1 MAKPDR
7 ISNLSLK
14 REGNV
19 IKASWKNP
27 SNKGNSLDTRFWFD
41 RAGVKPVEAEIW
53 YANRGSEKPLTY
65 TAADRFWSRGCER
78 VGYPSSF
85 DKNYDRNRFHPVTAG
100 KTLAK
105 VQVGVAGY
113 NRGFA
118 PWTWAT
124 YSFGKPRQPSIS
136 WDYKKETSVATVTV
150 ETNEGKDQYE
160 RYDTMILVKIRK
172 QDGKEAVLMNWS
184 STKSTKWQKSWDLSG
199 YTTNL
204 QSGQWVSI
212 RCWAYARGI
221 AGDNPASNK
230 PVYAERN
237 ICFPVAS
244 TPGTPTCDKKAQN
257 GRIKVPV
264 SRSGWWV
271 TDQLQRKV
279 GDGNWSDVSGATDN
293 HEKNTI
299 SLYDSYGDVMPENG
313 VYTYYRVKT
322 TRDQFTS
329 YSGQVTAKCI
339 YTAKPAETCT
349 ATCKL
354 LTLVSSSDGTQVTVK
369 MGWKDSTANTGCELS
384 WSKYGNG
391 WNTTEAPSTTQLTG
405 TTGTQDGWKY
415 RTHVITGLTPGDTIY
430 VRMRRYKTYASG
442 NTVYSAYDIA
452 GRATRVVTE
461 SASDDKCSILS
472 ADVTGTTAK
481 LTIGINE
488 DNQNEGTEITW
499 ADNADAWQ
507 SNEQPNSFNATWPR
521 ESNGGDASWPYKQIV
536 YLRGLEAGK
545 TYWIRARRY
554 TSSTFSGYSATKQ
567 FSIPS
572 GASRADYDPRCGLVS
587 VEPGADGHS
596 AKVVIGWSGDHTGCE
611 ASWSDNP
618 DAWES
623 SDGPSKFEYEWEDS
637 ENQSNGYFLTEDTE
651 VVESK
656 TYYTRSS
663 SEPYVYTEVAEPALE
678 DIGTYYE
685 YGPLWSHTSTC
696 YLNGLSEGVT
706 YYVKARSYFDGDTK
720 TYSGY
725 TTDMSVTPYSAPE
738 SVVLDAPAAIARG
751 KAIECWWEISGE
763 LEQTEWHMH
772 DALYPMVAM
781 DEGTGSLCH
790 ASIEPERY
798 GDADTISLFVEAG
811 CGGGL
816 TRSNTVTVAIADVP
830 ECSASCSATLTAQPA
845 SFEVLSSDA
854 GARLLATCYSRGC
867 TLSAPDGDFDQ
878 LDGDAVWTQASTPTW
893 NGVRWDATALYTS
906 LSSAKTAADT
916 AKGTAET
923 AFQATAEYAVLNS
936 YELTSDVSLVIGKTY
951 YTRSGQGTEQSPYVY
966 TEVESPVVADIATYY
981 ENTGKTGDLEAAGI
995 ALATAKSTLATAQA
1009 ALVAAQAALAA
1020 LTPEDEGYEAAVAA
1034 VEAAEDDVAD
1044 AEDDLDDAQDAYD
1057 NAMTAY
1063 LAAFDAAYATDEGI
1077 ALQDA
1082 EAAAEAATAALNA
1095 HQASDT
1101 VYSTTVT
1108 MPVSDLYDGGMYYA
1122 EFRTVENIAG
1132 LASEPAIAEFGVSYA
1147 HQAPEPSSL
1156 IAVTPNADERKVVI
1170 NLAAPTGA
1178 ATGDVYDIYR
1188 QTPAGYELIAYGKGT
1203 ADEITDLYAPYGHAD
1218 TAYRIACRTA
1228 DGDISWSEFAYS
1240 MPVKVLRFDWD
1251 EESAEFP
1258 WNVELRESMGKDY
1271 ENRRHVDGSMNGYW
1285 DRGVTVSGSYSTDIV
1300 KVEDAELLRQA
1311 RMLGSYAGAVWVRDA
1326 HGKAMQ
1332 CNVDVNEISIDYRT
1346 KAVGLSFSISAMKT
1360 TEQFMAM
1367 GTEETEEP

>member
-27 SNKGNSLDTRFWFD
+27 SNKGSSIDTRFWFD
-41 RAGVKPVEAEIW
+41 RAGVKPVEVEIW
-53 YANRGSEKPLTY
+53 HANRGSEKPLTY
-65 TAADRFWSRGCER
+65 TAADRFWSRGAER
-78 VGYPSSF
+78 ISYPTSF
-85 DKNYDRNRFHPVTAG
+85 DKNYDRSRFHPVTAG

-105 VQVGVAGY
+105 VQVGVAGWGG
-113 NRGFA
+113 GFA

-172 QDGKEAVLMNWS
+172 QDGKEATLMNWS
-184 STKSTKWQKSWDLSG
+184 ATKSTKWTKSWDLSG

-204 QSGQWVSI
+204 QSGQWISI

-230 PVYAERN
+230 PVYGERN

-244 TPGTPTCDKKAQN
+244 TPGTPTCDKKAPN

-293 HEKNTI
+293 HEKGTI

-322 TRDQFTS
+322 TRDQFTN
-329 YSGQVTAKCI
+329 YSGQVRADCI
-339 YTAKPAETCT
+339 FTAKPAETCT

-354 LTLVSSSDGTQVTVK
+354 LSLASSADGTQVYVK

-384 WSKYGNG
+384 WSKYANG
-391 WNTTEAPSTTQLTG
+391 WNTTEAPSTVQVTG
-405 TTGTQDGWKY
+405 TSGKDGEWNY
-415 RTHVITGLTPGDTIY
+415 RTQTISGLTPGDTIY
-430 VRMRRYKTYASG
+430 VRMRRYKEYASG
-442 NTVYSAYDIA
+442 TKYSAYDIS
-452 GRATRVVTE
+452 GRATPVKTE
-461 SASDDKCSILS
+461 SAEDDKCAILA
-472 ADVTGTTAK
+472 ADITGTTAE

-488 DNQNEGTEITW
+488 DSQNEGTEITW

-521 ESNGGDASWPYKQIV
+521 ESNSGDQTWPYKQII

-545 TYWIRARRY
+545 TYWVRARRY
-554 TSSTFSGYSATKQ
+554 TGTTFSGYSATKQ

-596 AKVVIGWSGDHTGCE
+596 AKVVIGWDGDHTGCE
-611 ASWSDNP
+611 ASWSDDP
-618 DAWES
+618 DAWKS
-623 SDGPSKFEYEWEDS
+623 SDSPSTFEFEWDDA
-637 ENQSNGYFLTEDTE
+637 ENQSGRYVLTQDIAI
-651 VVESK
+651 VVGK
-656 TYYTRSS
+656 TYYTRSE
-663 SEPYVYTEVAEPALE
+663 SEPYVYTPVEVPVLA
-678 DIGTYYE
+678 DIATYYE
-685 YGPLWSHTSTC
+685 YGYAWSHTSTC
-696 YLNGLSEGVT
+696 YINGLEEGVT
-706 YYVKARSYFDGDTK
+706 YYVKARSYFDGDPK
-720 TYSGY
+720 VYSGY
-725 TTDMSVTPYSAPE
+725 TTDISVTPYSAPE

-763 LEQTEWHMH
+763 MEQTEWHMH
-772 DALYPMVAM
+772 DALFPMVAI

-790 ASIEPERY
+790 ASIDPERY
-798 GDADTISLFVEAG
+798 GDADTVSLFVEAG

-816 TRSNTVTVAIADVP
+816 TRSNTVIVAIADVP
-830 ECSASCSATLTAQPA
+830 ECSASCDSVLTAQPA
-845 SFEVLSSDA
+845 SFEVISSDP
-854 GARLLATCYSRGC
+854 GARLLATCYARGC
-867 TLSAPDGDFDQ
+867 TLSAPDGDYDQ
-878 LDGDAVWTQASTPTW
+878 LDGDTVWTQAFTPDW
-893 NGVRWDATALYTS
+893 EGVAWDETDLYASLSDAKDAADDAETAALTAFSATAEYTAME
-906 LSSAKTAADT
+906 SADDDLA
-916 AKGTAET
+916 TAET
-923 AFQATAEYAVLNS
+923 ALEGAQ
-936 YELTSDVSLVIGKTY
+936 SD
-951 YTRSGQGTEQSPYVY
+951 
-966 TEVESPVVADIATYY
+966 
-981 ENTGKTGDLEAAGI
+981 
-995 ALATAKSTLATAQA
+995 LATAQA
-1009 ALVAAQAALAA
+1009 ALTAAEETLASADETLAEAQAVLDELEPGDPGYDDAL
-1020 LTPEDEGYEAAVAA
+1020 AA
-1034 VEAAEDDVAD
+1034 VEAAQAAVDSAEDDVEAAQGDVED
-1044 AEDDLDDAQDAYD
+1044 AEDALEAAEGDYRDALA
-1057 NAMTAY
+1057 AY
-1063 LAAFDAAYATDEGI
+1063 LAAYDAAYATDEGV
-1077 ALQDA
+1077 AAQNA
-1082 EAAAEAATAALNA
+1082 EAALEAATAALEA
-1095 HQASDT
+1095 HEDTDT

-1122 EFRTVENIAG
+1122 EFRTVENVAG

-1147 HQAPEPSSL
+1147 HQAPEPSSS
-1156 IAVTPNADERKVVI
+1156 IAVAPNADERKVVI
-1170 NLAAPTGA
+1170 NLATPTGA

-1188 QTPAGYELIAYGKGT
+1188 QTPAGYELIAYGKGLI
-1203 ADEITDLYAPYGHAD
+1203 DEITDLYAPYGNAD

-1258 WNVELRESMGKDY
+1258 WNVELRESLSKDY

-1285 DRGVTVSGSYSTDIV
+1285 DRGVAMSGSYSTDIV
-1300 KVEDAELLRQA
+1300 KVEDAELLRMA
-1311 RMLGSYAGAVWVRDA
+1311 RMLGSYAGAVWVRDS

>member
-14 REGNV
+14 RDGNK
-19 IKASWKNP
+19 ITASWKNP
-27 SNKGNSLDTRFWFD
+27 NNKGSSIDTRWWFD
-41 RAGVKPVEAEIW
+41 RKGVTPTEVEIW
-53 YANRGSEKPLTY
+53 HANRGSENPLTY
-65 TAADRFWSRGCER
+65 TAADRFWSRGAER
-78 VGYPSSF
+78 VSYPSSF
-85 DKNYDRNRFHPVTAG
+85 EKNYDRSRFHPATPG

-105 VQVGVAGY
+105 VWVGVAGWSG
-113 NRGFA
+113 GFA
-118 PWTWAT
+118 PWTWAS
-124 YSFGKPRQPSIS
+124 YNFELPRKPSVS
-136 WDYKKETSVATVTV
+136 WSYNKDTSVATVTV

-160 RYDTMILVKIRK
+160 RYDTMVWVSIRK
-172 QDGKEAVLMNWS
+172 QDGKKEHIMTWTS
-184 STKSTKWQKSWDLSG
+184 IKSTKWTKSIDLSP
-199 YTTNL
+199 YITNL
-204 QSGQWVSI
+204 QEGKYVSAQ
-212 RCWAYARGI
+212 CWAYARGI
-221 AGDNPASNK
+221 AGDNPSSANA
-230 PVYAERN
+230 VYAERN
-237 ICFPVAS
+237 VAFPISA
-244 TPGTPTCDKKAQN
+244 TPGTPTCDRKDAR

-264 SRSGWWV
+264 TGNGWWKTV
-271 TDQLQRKV
+271 QLQRKI
-279 GDGNWSDVSGATDN
+279 GDGTWSDVPNATDYF
-293 HEKNTI
+293 EKGDY
-299 SLYDSYGDVMPENG
+299 SLYDSYGDIMPDPG
-313 VYTYYRVKT
+313 VYVYYRIKS

-329 YSGQVTAKCI
+329 YSLPVTAKCL
-339 YTAKPAETCT
+339 YTEKPAEVCT

-354 LTLVSSSDGTQVTVK
+354 LSIASSSDGTQITVK

-384 WSKYGNG
+384 WSKYSNG
-391 WNTTEAPSTTQLTG
+391 WNTTEAPNTTQLTG
-405 TTGTQDGWKY
+405 TSGTQDEWKY
-415 RTHVITGLTPGDTIY
+415 RTHAITGLTPGDIIY

-442 NTVYSAYDIA
+442 NTVYSAYDIS
-452 GRATRVVTE
+452 GKATKVVTE

-488 DNQNEGTEITW
+488 DNVNEGTEITW

-521 ESNGGDASWPYKQIV
+521 ESNSGDASWPYKQIV

-554 TSSTFSGYSATKQ
+554 TSTTFSGYSATKQ

-596 AKVVIGWSGDHTGCE
+596 AKVVIGWNGDHTGCE

-623 SDGPSKFEYEWEDS
+623 SDGPSTFEFEWEDS
-637 ENQSNGYFLTEDTE
+637 DNQSNDYFLTEDTE
-651 VVESK
+651 VVSGK

-663 SEPYVYTEVAEPALE
+663 SEPYVYTEVAEPATA

-696 YLNGLSEGVT
+696 YLNGLDEGVT
-706 YYVKARSYFDGDTK
+706 YYVKARSYFDGDPK

-725 TTDMSVTPYSAPE
+725 TTDMAVTPYSAPE
-738 SVVLDAPAAIARG
+738 SVVLDAPASIARG
-751 KAIECWWEISGE
+751 KSIECWWEISGE
-763 LEQTEWHMH
+763 MEQTEWHMH
-772 DALYPMVAM
+772 DALYPMVAI

-790 ASIEPERY
+790 ASIDPERY

-816 TRSNTVTVAIADVP
+816 TRSNTVIVAIADVP
-830 ECSASCSATLTAQPA
+830 ECSASCDSVLTAQPA
-845 SFEVLSSDA
+845 SFEVLSSDP
-854 GARLLATCYSRGC
+854 GARLLATCYARGC
-867 TLSAPDGDFDQ
+867 TLSAPDGDYDQ
-878 LDGDAVWTQASTPTW
+878 LDGDTVWTQAYTPDW
-893 NGVRWDATALYTS
+893 EGVDWDETDLYASLSDAKDAADAVETTAL
-906 LSSAKTAADT
+906 
-916 AKGTAET
+916 T
-923 AFQATAEYAVLNS
+923 AFSATAEYTAMEGAKDDSDASEAVM
-936 YELTSDVSLVIGKTY
+936 
-951 YTRSGQGTEQSPYVY
+951 
-966 TEVESPVVADIATYY
+966 IAA
-981 ENTGKTGDLEAAGI
+981 KEA
-995 ALATAKSTLATAQA
+995 LD
-1009 ALVAAQAALAA
+1009 A
-1020 LTPEDEGYEAAVAA
+1020 LTPEDDGYEAAL
-1034 VEAAEDDVAD
+1034 EAYEEAD
-1044 AEDDLDDAQDAYD
+1044 AAYREDLE
-1057 NAMTAY
+1057 AY
-1063 LAAFDAAYATDEGI
+1063 LSAYDAAYATQEGL
-1077 ALQDA
+1077 AYQDA
-1082 EAAAEAATAALNA
+1082 AAAAEAASEALSA
-1095 HQASDT
+1095 HEDDDT

-1108 MPVSDLYDGGMYYA
+1108 MPVSELLDGGMYYA
-1122 EFRTVENIAG
+1122 EFRTVENVAG
-1132 LASEPAIAEFGVSYA
+1132 LASEPAIAEFGVEYA
-1147 HQAPEPSSL
+1147 HQAPEPSSS
-1156 IAVTPNADERKVVI
+1156 IAVTPNVEDRKVVI

-1203 ADEITDLYAPYGHAD
+1203 TDEITDLYAPYGHAD

-1311 RMLGSYAGAVWVRDA
+1311 RRLGSYAGAVWVRDA

-1332 CNVDVNEISIDYRT
+1332 CNVDVNEISVDYRT

-1367 GTEETEEP
+1367 GTDETEEP

>member
-1 MAKPDR
+1 MGLKSR
-7 ISNLSLK
+7 VTNLALK

-27 SNKGNSLDTRFWFD
+27 GEYKNVKCMDIRTWFD
-41 RAGVKPVEAEIW
+41 RKGVNPTDVDIW
-53 YANRGSEKPLTY
+53 YSNRGSEKPLTY
-65 TAADRFWSRGCER
+65 TASDRFWAKGYER
-78 VGYPSSF
+78 ASSLPTSH

-113 NRGFA
+113 DRGFA

-124 YSFGKPRQPSIS
+124 YTFGLPRKPTIS

-150 ETNEGKDQYE
+150 ETNEGKDAYE

-172 QDGKEAVLMNWS
+172 QDGKEATLMNWS
-184 STKSTKWQKSWDLSG
+184 ATKSTKWQKSWDLSG

-221 AGDNPASNK
+221 AGDNPASNN
-230 PVYAERN
+230 PVYGERN
-237 ICFPVAS
+237 IVFPVAS
-244 TPGTPTCDKKAQN
+244 TPGTPTCDKKAPN

-293 HEKNTI
+293 HGDGTL

-322 TRDQFTS
+322 TRDQFTN
-329 YSGQVTAKCI
+329 YSGQVRADCI
-339 YTAKPAETCT
+339 FTAKPAETCT

-354 LTLVSSSDGTQVTVK
+354 LSLTSSADGTQIYVT

-384 WSKYGNG
+384 WSPYPSG
-391 WNTTEAPSTTQLTG
+391 WNTVSDSPSTALLTG
-405 TTGTQDGWKY
+405 NNGTQNGWTI
-415 RTHVITGLTPGDTIY
+415 RNHTVTGFNPGDTVY
-430 VRMRRYKTYASG
+430 FRMRRYKEYASG
-442 NTVYSAYDIA
+442 TKYSAYDVS
-452 GRATRVVTE
+452 GKATPVKTE
-461 SASDDKCSILS
+461 SAEDDKCAILE
-472 ADVTGTTAK
+472 ADVTGTTVK
-481 LTIGINE
+481 LTIGIDE
-488 DNQNEGTEITW
+488 DAANEGTEITW
-499 ADNADAWQ
+499 ADNSDAWQ
-507 SNEQPNSFNATWPR
+507 SNEQPNLFNATWPR
-521 ESNGGDASWPYKQIV
+521 ESNSDQEWPYKQIV

-545 TYWIRARRY
+545 TYWLKARRY
-554 TSSTFSGYSATKQ
+554 TASTFSGYSGISQ

-596 AKVVIGWSGDHTGCE
+596 AKVVIGWDGDHTGCE

-623 SDGPSKFEYEWEDS
+623 SDGPSTFEFEWEDS
-637 ENQSNGYFLTEDTE
+637 ENQSNAYFLTEDTE
-651 VVESK
+651 VVSGK
-656 TYYTRSS
+656 TYYTRSE
-663 SEPYVYTEVAEPALE
+663 SEPYVYTEVAEPVTA

-685 YGPLWSHTSTC
+685 YGPLWSHTSTS
-696 YLNGLSEGVT
+696 YINGLEEGVT
-706 YYVKARSYFDGDTK
+706 YYVKARSYFDGDPK

-725 TTDMSVTPYSAPE
+725 TTDISVTPFSAPE

-772 DALYPMVAM
+772 DALFPMVAI

-790 ASIEPERY
+790 ASIDPERY

-816 TRSNTVTVAIADVP
+816 TRSNTVIVAIADVP
-830 ECSASCSATLTAQPA
+830 ECSASCDPVLTAQPA
-845 SFEVLSSDA
+845 SFEVLSSDP
-854 GARLLATCYSRGC
+854 GARLLATCYARGC
-867 TLSAPDGDFDQ
+867 TLSAPDGDYDQ
-878 LDGDAVWTQASTPTW
+878 LDGDTVWTQAYTPDW
-893 NGVRWDATALYTS
+893 EGVAWDETDLYASLSDAKDAADAVETTAL
-906 LSSAKTAADT
+906 
-916 AKGTAET
+916 T
-923 AFQATAEYAVLNS
+923 AFSATAEYTAMEGAKDDSDASEAVM
-936 YELTSDVSLVIGKTY
+936 
-951 YTRSGQGTEQSPYVY
+951 
-966 TEVESPVVADIATYY
+966 IAA
-981 ENTGKTGDLEAAGI
+981 KEA
-995 ALATAKSTLATAQA
+995 LD
-1009 ALVAAQAALAA
+1009 A
-1020 LTPEDEGYEAAVAA
+1020 LTPEDDGYEAAL
-1034 VEAAEDDVAD
+1034 EAYEEAD
-1044 AEDDLDDAQDAYD
+1044 AAYREDLE
-1057 NAMTAY
+1057 AY
-1063 LAAFDAAYATDEGI
+1063 LSAYDAAYATPEGL
-1077 ALQDA
+1077 AYQDA
-1082 EAAAEAATAALNA
+1082 EAAAEAASEALSA
-1095 HQASDT
+1095 HEDDDT

-1108 MPVSDLYDGGMYYA
+1108 MPVSELLDGGMYYA
-1122 EFRTVENIAG
+1122 EFRTVENVAG

-1147 HQAPEPSSL
+1147 HQAPEPSSS
-1156 IAVTPNADERKVVI
+1156 IAVTPNVEDRKVVI

-1178 ATGDVYDIYR
+1178 ATGDVYDVYR

-1218 TAYRIACRTA
+1218 TAYRISCRTA

-1332 CNVDVNEISIDYRT
+1332 CNVDVNEISIDYKT

-1360 TEQFMAM
+1360 TDQYMAM

>member
-27 SNKGNSLDTRFWFD
+27 SNKGSSIDTRFWFD
-41 RAGVKPVEAEIW
+41 RAGVKPVEVEIW
-53 YANRGSEKPLTY
+53 HANRGSEKAITY
-65 TAADRFWSRGCER
+65 TAADRFWSRGSER
-78 VGYPSSF
+78 VSFPSSF
-85 DKNYDRNRFHPVTAG
+85 DKNYDRNRFHPVTPG

-105 VQVGVAGY
+105 VQVGVAGWSG
-113 NRGFA
+113 GFA

-184 STKSTKWQKSWDLSG
+184 ATKSTKWTKSWDLSG

-204 QSGQWVSI
+204 QSGQWISI

-230 PVYAERN
+230 AVYAERN

-244 TPGTPTCDKKAQN
+244 TPGTPTCDKKAPN

-293 HEKNTI
+293 HGDGTI

-322 TRDQFTS
+322 TRDQFTN

-354 LTLVSSSDGTQVTVK
+354 LSLASSADGTQVYVR

-384 WSKYGNG
+384 WSKYANG
-391 WNTTEAPSTTQLTG
+391 WNTTEAPSTVQVTG
-405 TTGTQDGWKY
+405 TSGKDGEWNY
-415 RTHVITGLTPGDTIY
+415 RTQTISGLTPGDTIY
-430 VRMRRYKTYASG
+430 VRMRRYKEYASG
-442 NTVYSAYDIA
+442 TKYSAYDIS
-452 GRATRVVTE
+452 GKATPVKTE
-461 SASDDKCSILS
+461 SAEDDKCAILA
-472 ADVTGTTAK
+472 ADVTGTTVK

-488 DNQNEGTEITW
+488 DAANEGTEVTW

-507 SNEQPNSFNATWPR
+507 SNEQPSLFNATWPR
-521 ESNGGDASWPYKQIV
+521 ESNDDQEWPYKQMV

-545 TYWIRARRY
+545 TYWVRARRY
-554 TSSTFSGYSATKQ
+554 TGTTFSGYSATKQ

-596 AKVVIGWSGDHTGCE
+596 AKVVIGWDGDHTGCE
-611 ASWSDNP
+611 ASWSDDP
-618 DAWES
+618 DAWKS
-623 SDGPSKFEYEWEDS
+623 SDSPSTFEYEWEDS
-637 ENQSNGYFLTEDTE
+637 DNQSGTYVLTEDAE
-651 VVESK
+651 VVDGK
-656 TYYTRSS
+656 TYYTRSE
-663 SEPYVYTEVAEPALE
+663 SEPYVYTPVELPVLA
-678 DIGTYYE
+678 DIATYYE
-685 YGPLWSHTSTC
+685 YGYAWSHTSTC
-696 YLNGLSEGVT
+696 YINGLEEGVT
-706 YYVKARSYFDGDTK
+706 YYVKARSYFDGDPK
-720 TYSGY
+720 VYSGY
-725 TTDMSVTPYSAPE
+725 TTDISVTPYSAPE

-763 LEQTEWHMH
+763 MEQTEWHMH
-772 DALYPMVAM
+772 DALFPMVAI

-790 ASIEPERY
+790 ASIDPERY

-816 TRSNTVTVAIADVP
+816 TRSNTVIVAIADVP
-830 ECSASCSATLTAQPA
+830 ECSASCDSVLTAQPA
-845 SFEVLSSDA
+845 SFEVLSSDP
-854 GARLLATCYSRGC
+854 GTRLLATCYARGC
-867 TLSAPDGDFDQ
+867 TLSAPDGDYDQ
-878 LDGDAVWTQASTPTW
+878 LDGDTVWTQAFTPDW
-893 NGVRWDATALYTS
+893 EGVAWDETDLYAAL
-906 LSSAKTAADT
+906 SANEAAAQDAADD
-916 AKGTAET
+916 AQD
-923 AFQATAEYAVLNS
+923 AFEATSEYAAMAAA
-936 YELTSDVSLVIGKTY
+936 K
-951 YTRSGQGTEQSPYVY
+951 
-966 TEVESPVVADIATYY
+966 ATLD
-981 ENTGKTGDLEAAGI
+981 E
-995 ALATAKSTLATAQA
+995 
-1009 ALVAAQAALAA
+1009 
-1020 LTPEDEGYEAAVAA
+1020 LTPEDEGYTEAL
-1034 VEAAEDDVAD
+1034 EAY
-1044 AEDDLDDAQDAYD
+1044 L
-1057 NAMTAY
+1057 TAY
-1063 LAAFDAAYATDEGI
+1063 DAAYATDEGV
-1077 ALQDA
+1077 AAQNA
-1082 EAAAEAATAALNA
+1082 EAALEAATAALEA
-1095 HQASDT
+1095 HEDDDT

-1122 EFRTVENIAG
+1122 EFRTVENVAG

-1147 HQAPEPSSL
+1147 HQAPEPSSS

-1188 QTPAGYELIAYGKGT
+1188 QTPAGYELIAYGKGLT
-1203 ADEITDLYAPYGHAD
+1203 DEITDLYAPYGNAD

-1228 DGDISWSEFAYS
+1228 DGDITWSEFAYS

-1258 WNVELRESMGKDY
+1258 WNVELRESLSKDY

-1285 DRGVTVSGSYSTDIV
+1285 DRGVAMSGSYSTDIV
-1300 KVEDAELLRQA
+1300 KVDDAELLRQA
-1311 RMLGSYAGAVWVRDA
+1311 RMLGSYAGAVWVRDS